1 MKTLDIRLVCEDQ
14 SQDWQKFS
22 VELRYLVAQATI
34 DEGIRAVS
42 ANPARLVPTTKV
54 VAEENTTQAV
64 DKNAKTA
71 NNADAPPE
79 TEKVGATQRMAVT
92 ADGAVKFVLPTG
104 AEVHSAVV
112 LAPDRSP
119 LAHFTAKEMPT
130 DENGIITLLS
140 PAWKINDWEP
150 TAEELLALPYLLRG
164 KLMATDDAQTL
175 AGLKVWLYVDE
186 RLIAE
191 TISDANGGFKMQL
204 ASRNVKG
211 KFRLAEMKTNAS
223 MDIDVQALRDR
234 ELVYFPLMN
243 VKMEE
248 RSAQRIAP
256 SSGSDLEA
264 PKTKDEDDYDYYQD
278 IIAAKDC
285 DCKNPPAPPRSLPD
299 AEDFEMG
306 GYSRL
311 VGDDCQHFNK
321 PDQSVRELL
330 FYKILRTSNPLT
342 RGFGYNRNDGAMWAA
357 NWGLHSQ
364 NGYEPFDWNPEQWKP
379 IQLQQACDFS
389 YGVLLLMKQ
398 TYKANGHSLGQ
409 LLYSLPLAPGQ
420 KKQIA
425 ILDWSRI
432 DESKRTE
439 SQDYSEE
446 LRADLSRSRDIS
458 DVVEGVV
465 KEHTSGSSQMDSKT
479 TTWGVG
485 VSAGVP
491 LGPVSLGV
499 SANYGE
505 SKTKATAN
513 TEQNSSRNSSLSA
526 LNKLRDSTAQSAA
539 SVRSQRST
547 VVQTTKQSEHVM
559 ATTEVVANHNHGHSL
574 TMEYFEVLAHYWVE
588 QKFLEARE
596 CLFVPLLYKHFTL
609 QTLGQFG
616 DILRNHFKFDY
627 RHPAF
632 AGFEAAERMIAN
644 EIKLEG
650 TITNP
655 IDTAN
660 TEIIKN
666 MTVELQLAIFL
677 SPELEY
683 TDEKRAYTTGAVTQ
697 KATSRIV
704 KAQSLRYQ
712 SILTPESIGI
722 VKWEALEG
730 KGAAAYHFTNTV
742 APAIAKLFV
751 QKLKVTLEMK
761 TGSPITG
768 TATLISSYSKGDV
781 LKCNLNFAL
790 PNGHSI
796 KPSDIASIK
805 IEVEKNLEVYAGAN
819 LIALKMSVTTANYP
833 NVPLIDVKNIN
844 KSLSVDKT
852 ATFEWYSATVGTIT
866 PIVLSDLEN
875 QTTTDRRAVR
885 GLLRHLNEHTEYYHA
900 AVWRNLDEYRRYNL
914 LDGMAYNM
922 PNPASPNGY
931 DWISVASI
939 VENTLVDIV
948 GNSLVFPVARGLR
961 INPTFAPTMD
971 LTTFYKPA
979 SEVEGFGIS
988 VPTPGLF
995 AEAILGACNAAE
1007 LVDDKRAQDWTKFTA
1022 DEPTGID
1029 SLNTDSR
1036 YQAPPNMDT
1045 KDMPQPIINIQ
1056 NAPAAPDPQGMNALS
1071 SILNNGNL
1079 FRDATGMEA
1088 LSQLTT
1094 EQIRAVT
1101 QNNAKLSD
1109 SANLMAENAHQYN
1122 MNKQAVKDGLL
1133 HPSTAAAAARKQAR
1147 ENAKTQSEKH
1157 SDAYNRQVADINGN
1171 AKLTDAQKQ
1180 AAIAALTDNY
1190 AGADLNHETKHNQ
1203 AVAAAMEL
1211 GAGGEMEFYENG
1223 QVKNVKNGESAPEE
1237 VPTRVTALFQLKE
1250 SLRPAVY
1257 AQIAYAYNE
1266 PDTTPDTTTPPT
1278 TGTGS
1283 GIDDGTGGSAVVAAR
1298 MSGSADTTQS
1308 TPDMIAALEDYF
1320 AQGNAVLVYGDGRF
1334 ELAREEEGEAYPLDR
1349 YGNGKVPSDVNAK
1362 GTYDSSEGTYKVKA
1376 GDTLMGLKMGDR
1388 ARFPSLPASFS
1399 PKLNIGSTIQFPKV
1413 KKREA
1418 PNPVQEGNNS
1428 DEWITI
1434 KANRDNITHELNTQ
1448 DHGKGTVNAIQFLGN
1463 VTDFPASIANDNR
1476 KERICES
1483 LYKIEGYPD
1492 AINTFDGNTTTLGPG
1507 FMSKSTA
1514 VSSKGLSNA
1523 MEYLKRL
1530 LQKVEIANDFED
1542 YGVYIDVSSGK
1553 ISMYNDEG
1561 KILTNEE
1568 TILKYLDTQ
1577 KVFVK
1582 VKTEYQASW
1591 FYNAFITI
1599 LNSHSIEA
1607 AEVFWDLFYVSPTST
1622 LSNNVKTYLKNN
1634 ITNVP
1639 ELLERVILHS
1649 AHWKPAFVSCV
1660 TLGFKGYTNKVL
1672 DATKTATFLEDET
1685 MLSLP
1690 DLIAQI
1696 KCFVVYFVKQSRLY
1710 YNYRDKTTDA
1720 GVKDGYVSRLKKY
1733 LNKYPNDNGTTIF
1746 NQIFKT
1752 TKPVDTSNPP
1762 RTLVA
1767 DVDYFILK
1775 DGNVTYYL
1783 SI

>member
-1 MKTLDIRLVCEDQ
+1 MKTLDIRLKSEDQ

-22 VELRYLVAQATI
+22 VELRYLVTQATI

-71 NNADAPPE
+71 NKADPPPAAIPE
-79 TEKVGATQRMAVT
+79 TEKVGATQRMAVA
-92 ADGAVKFVLPTG
+92 ADGAVKFVLPTD

-112 LAPDRSP
+112 LSPDRSP
-119 LAHFTAKEMPT
+119 LAHFTAKEIVE
-130 DENGIITLLS
+130 DKNGVITLLS
-140 PAWKINDWEP
+140 PTWKINDWKP

-204 ASRNVKG
+204 ASRNAKG
-211 KFRLAEMKTNAS
+211 KFRLAEIKTNAS

-256 SSGSDLEA
+256 SSGSDFEA

-342 RGFGYNRNDGAMWAA
+342 RGFGYDRVNGGMWTSTP
-357 NWGLHSQ
+357 GLHNQ

-379 IQLQQACDFS
+379 TQLQQACDFG

-465 KEHTSGSSQMDSKT
+465 KEHMSGSSQMDSKT

-505 SKTKATAN
+505 SQTKATAN

-644 EIKLEG
+644 EIPMVGEDS
-650 TITNP
+650 TSPVPT
-655 IDTAN
+655 
-660 TEIIKN
+660 TETVQSVVAEFKISMFLNAFIEDIPEEKEMGKVVLHPSSQLIKAESLN
-666 MTVELQLAIFL
+666 YVE
-677 SPELEY
+677 
-683 TDEKRAYTTGAVTQ
+683 
-697 KATSRIV
+697 
-704 KAQSLRYQ
+704 
-712 SILTPESIGI
+712 ILTPESIDD
-722 VKWEALEG
+722 VKWS
-730 KGAAAYHFTNTV
+730 KYNTIHGAENMFNSKA
-742 APAIAKLFV
+742 APAIARLFV
-751 QKLKVTLEMK
+751 QKLKIEITNNGTPVLGRAELIGGYSAGQDRTIRVTFTL
-761 TGSPITG
+761 PLG
-768 TATLISSYSKGDV
+768 TTCA
-781 LKCNLNFAL
+781 NLTA
-790 PNGHSI
+790 I
-796 KPSDIASIK
+796 K
-805 IEVEKNLEVYAGAN
+805 VTVVKNLEAYSGAS
-819 LIALKMSVTTANYP
+819 LKAVKVIASTANYP
-833 NVPLIDVKNIN
+833 
-844 KSLSVDKT
+844 SLVLVDKT
-852 ATFEWYSATVGTIT
+852 ISKSLVTGGTTSVEWHSETLSFNAANPNPTGVAT
-866 PIVLSDLEN
+866 

-1007 LVDDKRAQDWTKFTA
+1007 LVDDKRAQDWTKFNA

-1036 YQAPPNMDT
+1036 YQAPPNMET

-1079 FRDATGMEA
+1079 FRDATGMNA

-1109 SANLMAENAHQYN
+1109 SANQMAENAHQYN

-1133 HPSTAAAAARKQAR
+1133 HPKDAAAAAKKTAA

-1157 SDAYNRQVADINGN
+1157 SDAYNQKVADIRNN
-1171 AKLTDAQKQ
+1171 PNLSEAQKQ
-1180 AAIAALTDNY
+1180 AAIAQLTDTY
-1190 AGADLNHETKHNQ
+1190 RGGSDHEQQHSQIMAGVQ
-1203 AVAAAMEL
+1203 AV
-1211 GAGGEMEFYENG
+1211 GVGGEIEYDANG
-1223 QVKNVKNGESAPEE
+1223 NPIKIKVGEGAPEE
-1237 VPTRVTALFQLKE
+1237 VPTRVTTVSQLKE

-1257 AQIAYAYNE
+1257 RQIAYAYNE
-1266 PDTTPDTTTPPT
+1266 PDTPSTSTPPDI
-1278 TGTGS
+1278 GA
-1283 GIDDGTGGSAVVAAR
+1283 DDGTGGAVVAAR
-1298 MSGSADTTQS
+1298 MGNRTDGTIEDKA
-1308 TPDMIAALEDYF
+1308 MIAALERYF
-1320 AQGNAVLVYGDGRF
+1320 TAGNVVMVYKDGRWELAEEEVKLPSFTILLRKYSNSSTSNGIITIEDMITQIEILESILPNVTPVNIFTLLRRCDTVYTTRLWELSVPADNPIDLHLQGNAQEAIFVQQVRDIQAYILANRTVKLKDDLLLDITHVFCGADAANHPSAMGTHSNLLEFTDLIIPNIDGVTWLGDLANVLAFLDDNGMNIAEQPSWINAFARVSYPTDLIGDIDGRII
-1334 ELAREEEGEAYPLDR
+1334 
-1349 YGNGKVPSDVNAK
+1349 
-1362 GTYDSSEGTYKVKA
+1362 A
-1376 GDTLMGLKMGDR
+1376 G
-1388 ARFPSLPASFS
+1388 
-1399 PKLNIGSTIQFPKV
+1399 
-1413 KKREA
+1413 
-1418 PNPVQEGNNS
+1418 
-1428 DEWITI
+1428 
-1434 KANRDNITHELNTQ
+1434 
-1448 DHGKGTVNAIQFLGN
+1448 
-1463 VTDFPASIANDNR
+1463 
-1476 KERICES
+1476 
-1483 LYKIEGYPD
+1483 
-1492 AINTFDGNTTTLGPG
+1492 
-1507 FMSKSTA
+1507 
-1514 VSSKGLSNA
+1514 
-1523 MEYLKRL
+1523 
-1530 LQKVEIANDFED
+1530 
-1542 YGVYIDVSSGK
+1542 
-1553 ISMYNDEG
+1553 
-1561 KILTNEE
+1561 
-1568 TILKYLDTQ
+1568 
-1577 KVFVK
+1577 
-1582 VKTEYQASW
+1582 
-1591 FYNAFITI
+1591 
-1599 LNSHSIEA
+1599 
-1607 AEVFWDLFYVSPTST
+1607 
-1622 LSNNVKTYLKNN
+1622 
-1634 ITNVP
+1634 
-1639 ELLERVILHS
+1639 
-1649 AHWKPAFVSCV
+1649 
-1660 TLGFKGYTNKVL
+1660 
-1672 DATKTATFLEDET
+1672 

-1690 DLIAQI
+1690 ANRT
-1696 KCFVVYFVKQSRLY
+1696 KR
-1710 YNYRDKTTDA
+1710 
-1720 GVKDGYVSRLKKY
+1720 VSILLRE
-1733 LNKYPNDNGTTIF
+1733 
-1746 NQIFKT
+1746 
-1752 TKPVDTSNPP
+1752 
-1762 RTLVA
+1762 
-1767 DVDYFILK
+1767 YFITNYS
-1775 DGNVTYYL
+1775 NVHGMENRLRAFLETFDLLFMDKIIGEKEWIKHYAPKVSWFASILAKGTGTVFSSFGSKSAL
-1783 SI
+1783 SEKTATHLLQQFLNTIKRGL